1 MAVQM
6 MRRMAVMK
14 FLQLTLIVACLAMAA
29 CGETTGSRTLSGGA
43 LGAAGG
49 AAIGAMA
56 GNAGLGAAIGG
67 ASGLL
72 GGFLFDQQRKGN
84 IDF

>member
-1 MAVQM
+1 
-6 MRRMAVMK
+6 MK
-14 FLQLTLIVACLAMAA
+14 LLQLTLIAAVCLAMAA

-67 ASGLL
+67 VSTP
-72 GGFLFDQQRKGN
+72 DQRCIGWPE
-84 IDF
+84 